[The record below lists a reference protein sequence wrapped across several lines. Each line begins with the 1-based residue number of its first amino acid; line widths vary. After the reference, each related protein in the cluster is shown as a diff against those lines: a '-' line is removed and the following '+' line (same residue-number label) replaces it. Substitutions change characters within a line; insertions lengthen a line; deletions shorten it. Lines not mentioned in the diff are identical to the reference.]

1 MRGLLTTRS
10 QNAYR
15 EQIKKETLTRLAW
28 KDRYAE
34 LYPTCCSRYRPPA
47 EAPVEPRTATLPP
60 IVRPPEAQS
69 DHPPAAAPPTEE
81 RMQLH
86 VPPTFQAPHGSDWAT
101 GVLQGKGRSLYLQRR
116 NQLPPEE
123 KFHFPLLSSWDYGW
137 RLGTHSL
144 YSASGHMTPSR
155 TTHSDALGRHLHV
168 QAFTHYTVVCF
179 AAVTVRNQ
187 WQVAKTQS
195 TEFLT
200 PEFLSVF

>member
-34 LYPTCCSRYRPPA
+34 LYPTCCSRYRPPK

-81 RMQLH
+81 KMQLH
-86 VPPTFQAPHGSDWAT
+86 VPPVMRPASPTTRQSLFQDSSG
-101 GVLQGKGRSLYLQRR
+101 QGKGRSRYLQRR

-137 RLGTHSL
+137 RLGDYTLAYRPPSCPRSSVVKNTF
-144 YSASGHMTPSR
+144 YS
-155 TTHSDALGRHLHV
+155 
-168 QAFTHYTVVCF
+168 
-179 AAVTVRNQ
+179 RNG
-187 WQVAKTQS
+187 
-195 TEFLT
+195 
-200 PEFLSVF
+200 VFNS